1 MATVAV
7 TEKTPQEVV
16 EGIVD
21 AAVEAVEA
29 VEEAV
34 EGVVEEV
41 STLGDLGANVSYC
54 AGCRFTWSKG
64 RVARCSMRPTTRG
77 EKGGSPIQCQ
87 NRGGFF
93 SLFYFLFYFHCSG
106 LSRLIL
112 V

>member
-77 EKGGSPIQCQ
+77 EKGGSQSYA
-87 NRGGFF
+87 RTGAVFF
-93 SLFYFLFYFHCSG
+93 LYFIFYFIFTTRWGC
-106 LSRLIL
+106 R